1 VSLENTELKIGS
13 TSFKGV
19 WIAIVLGIGSTIG
32 GGVWTASSLYSR
44 LEAVEARKIP
54 DIKPLSEQVQLI
66 NEQLETQDI
75 SKLQGNL
82 AELGTNL
89 VVIKEQQG
97 GLLLIREDV
106 SELKN
111 SIEAMKGTVAES
123 KVITKNLGDVAGK
136 INNLEREVQQLWDGL
151 DYVANPYK

>member
-1 VSLENTELKIGS
+1 MSLENTELKIGS

-44 LEAVEARKIP
+44 LEAVEARQIP

-66 NEQLETQDI
+66 DEQLKTQDI
-75 SKLQGNL
+75 SQLQGNL

-89 VVIKEQQG
+89 IVIKEQQG
-97 GLLLIREDV
+97 GLLMIKDDV
-106 SELKN
+106 TDLEKQ
-111 SIEAMKGTVAES
+111 IEAMKGTVAES

-136 INNLEREVQQLWDGL
+136 ISSLELEVQQLWEGL
-151 DYVANPYK
+151 NFVANPYE